1 MIFLT
6 MRDIPTRGSS
16 HRLMQILVILFAL
29 FIANI
34 QAEIPLVDESE
45 IVPAERHERATEIIT
60 HIINTYHYKSRP
72 LDDSLSTSILDRYLD
87 SLDPNRSYFLASD
100 ISNFDKYRFK
110 LDNRL
115 KDEDLVPAFDIFKI
129 YRNRV
134 DERINHA
141 IAMLDNDFDFTIDES
156 YRFDR
161 RDSDWARTKA
171 ELDEIW
177 RKRVKNDV
185 LNLLLAKKD
194 DAEYVDT
201 LTKRYERIRTN
212 TFQLDS
218 NDIFQTFIN
227 SYTTSIEPH
236 TAYFSPRESE
246 NFDISMRLSLEGIGA
261 VLTTENDY
269 TVIQHIIPGGPADLS
284 NQLHDEDKIIGVGQ
298 GKNGEIVDI
307 IGWRLDDVVD
317 LIRGPKGTTLRI
329 EILPKNSGP
338 EGPHKMI
345 TLVRNKIKLEE
356 QAAKSSI
363 IEIPESKRKIGVI
376 NVPTFYIDFAAQAR
390 GDKNYKS
397 TSGDVRKLIA
407 KLKEAS
413 ISGLIIDLRGNG
425 GGSLSEALEL
435 TGLFIEKG
443 PIVQTKDSTGRIDI
457 NDDPDPSIVYS
468 GPMAV
473 LVDRNSASA
482 SEIFAGAIQ
491 DYLRGIIIGEPT
503 FGKGTVQNIVDLDRF
518 ISNADEEHGR
528 LKTTIAQFF
537 RVSGGSNQHRG
548 VIPDI
553 ILPTANIS
561 SDYGEKSLD
570 NALPWDQVK
579 PAKYIKVMSTPDDIS
594 MAEAR
599 HKQRIK
605 SDRAFQLLI
614 EEQELI
620 EETSNQK
627 EISLLM
633 SERKAEREKLQE
645 TREQLENEIR
655 IAQGLPPLNDNESN
669 NESAGQE
676 DDTMDIILKE
686 AGMILDDMIAP
697 SYDLP
702 MDIQAV
708 QNSKN
713 KSDPL

>member
-16 HRLMQILVILFAL
+16 HRLMQILVFLFAL

-141 IAMLDNDFDFTIDES
+141 IAMLDNDFDFTIEES

-491 DYLRGIIIGEPT
+491 DYQRGIIIGEPT

-614 EEQELI
+614 EEHELI

>member
-1 MIFLT
+1 M
-6 MRDIPTRGSS
+6 
-16 HRLMQILVILFAL
+16 
-29 FIANI
+29 
-34 QAEIPLVDESE
+34 
-45 IVPAERHERATEIIT
+45 
-60 HIINTYHYKSRP
+60 
-72 LDDSLSTSILDRYLD
+72 
-87 SLDPNRSYFLASD
+87 
-100 ISNFDKYRFK
+100 
-110 LDNRL
+110 
-115 KDEDLVPAFDIFKI
+115 
-129 YRNRV
+129 
-134 DERINHA
+134 
-141 IAMLDNDFDFTIDES
+141 
-156 YRFDR
+156 
-161 RDSDWARTKA
+161 
-171 ELDEIW
+171 
-177 RKRVKNDV
+177 
-185 LNLLLAKKD
+185 
-194 DAEYVDT
+194 
-201 LTKRYERIRTN
+201 
-212 TFQLDS
+212 
-218 NDIFQTFIN
+218 
-227 SYTTSIEPH
+227 
-236 TAYFSPRESE
+236 
-246 NFDISMRLSLEGIGA
+246 
-261 VLTTENDY
+261 
-269 TVIQHIIPGGPADLS
+269 
-284 NQLHDEDKIIGVGQ
+284 
-298 GKNGEIVDI
+298 
-307 IGWRLDDVVD
+307 
-317 LIRGPKGTTLRI
+317 
-329 EILPKNSGP
+329 
-338 EGPHKMI
+338 
-345 TLVRNKIKLEE
+345 
-356 QAAKSSI
+356 
-363 IEIPESKRKIGVI
+363 
-376 NVPTFYIDFAAQAR
+376 
-390 GDKNYKS
+390 
-397 TSGDVRKLIA
+397 
-407 KLKEAS
+407 
-413 ISGLIIDLRGNG
+413 IIDLRGNG

-491 DYLRGIIIGEPT
+491 DYQRGIIIGEPT

>member
-503 FGKGTVQNIVDLDRF
+503 FGKGTVQNIVDLDRL